1 MDNDLISYRSIFEPD
16 VIITVIFKENE
27 NYETLKPIFDE
38 YGYGF
43 FSPYNNTIMIDGDFF
58 ISSDDLN
65 INDLRFVEAHEI
77 SHLILGHDG
86 PRSDDDELDADLGA
100 YILLKRNNLPTKR
113 LEDEFEHRHG
123 IRFNKKLLV
132 RIENML

>member
-27 NYETLKPIFDE
+27 NYETLKPIFDK

-100 YILLKRNNLPTKR
+100 YILLKRNNLSTKR

>member
-27 NYETLKPIFDE
+27 NYETLKPIFDK

-100 YILLKRNNLPTKR
+100 YVLLKRNNLSTKR

-123 IRFNKKLLV
+123 IKFNKKLLV